1 MLRRILAGLTSPPPL
16 RALQLEARIAWER
29 FDEGDPEP
37 LDTFI
42 KNRLG
47 IMSNFAGSLPRE
59 VRSRVMK
66 FLDGCFATVP
76 LYQPGDWFLLGP
88 PQLDQLTELVG
99 ENIKGF
105 PDLKIALSGDGRTFR
120 ETLLEELPGVTRVAW
135 EDIQRIKKETLLTRV
150 SESLRMMKPI
160 SAKIAELSP
169 KTVCKI
175 SEDYSDIGAH
185 HGAFSSGNMDSDMA
199 EFEAREEARQ
209 QAAALPKLVEEA
221 ALPASERTVF
231 EFDSQIG
238 IDFATREEATQAAAE
253 HMGIARSTVRTYRER
268 YRNKLA
274 TIQSLTSG

>member
-1 MLRRILAGLTSPPPL
+1 MTDVGFETANVNSRAGAMTSSNARRRTQQRFAKHMRWKVRMERLLDKLDFPEELERQQRTEPIRHVYRQAELFVPAHDGLSLPPSLLSTSQRYEQIHWTLERSLGMLRRILAGLTSPPPL

-76 LYQPGDWFLLGP
+76 LYQPGDWLLLGP

-105 PDLKIALSGDGRTFR
+105 PDLKIALSGNGRTFR
-120 ETLLEELPGVTRVAW
+120 ETLLEELPGVTR
-135 EDIQRIKKETLLTRV
+135 
-150 SESLRMMKPI
+150 
-160 SAKIAELSP
+160 
-169 KTVCKI
+169 
-175 SEDYSDIGAH
+175 
-185 HGAFSSGNMDSDMA
+185 
-199 EFEAREEARQ
+199 
-209 QAAALPKLVEEA
+209 
-221 ALPASERTVF
+221 
-231 EFDSQIG
+231 
-238 IDFATREEATQAAAE
+238 
-253 HMGIARSTVRTYRER
+253 
-268 YRNKLA
+268 
-274 TIQSLTSG
+274 